1 VRPLRR
7 KPGTLKSR
15 NGAENVAAMKALLAA
30 NRLQHEERKHVF
42 FKEPVRA
49 RMVGLLSVAF
59 STVKFPKQPSP
70 RRRSKR
76 RHEKPPAARVL
87 IVNPW
92 DAGVAAPILKQ

>member
-1 VRPLRR
+1 MRQLRR
-7 KPGTLKSR
+7 KASAVKCR

-42 FKEPVRA
+42 FKETVRA
-49 RMVGLLSVAF
+49 RMVGLLSVAC

-76 RHEKPPAARVL
+76 RHENLPRPEFL
-87 IVNPW
+87 
-92 DAGVAAPILKQ
+92 L